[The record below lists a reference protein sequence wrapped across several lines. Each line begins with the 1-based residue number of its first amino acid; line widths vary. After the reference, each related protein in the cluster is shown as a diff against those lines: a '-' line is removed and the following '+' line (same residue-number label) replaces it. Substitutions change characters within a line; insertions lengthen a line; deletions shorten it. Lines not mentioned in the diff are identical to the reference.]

1 MALEPPAAELDAGTA
16 TAFTLTQEDVP
27 VLSAPSGTEQID
39 VRVQARRTVGGIVY
53 DARDARRVRFFL
65 EIELREVLEAQP
77 YALTGRAAAGVSLL
91 LAQPYTAHRPG
102 RCGPEPHHRPALR
115 DHRPGRCRSEPHHR
129 PALPDPARRPLMFTF
144 VSNNPADFGGGAYKT
159 TRAGSFRSSRV
170 SHAIEMHG
178 TASTMQSKAILGFQ
192 AVAGSVTWVH
202 AQVGFFGST
211 NSAPQ
216 DHSNADGNMFF
227 AARDAS
233 GAIVAEFTVVDGK
246 LKIRAYGS
254 STADS
259 GTYSLSN
266 LSSST
271 LHALDVKIDLSGGNI
286 AVEAYLNAVDASA
299 APFLSVSV
307 ANSATPRTNPMQLEW
322 RAYDLA
328 DHSAHTAYQQI
339 SEVMVGDEDTRGL
352 GLTDL
357 MTFGAGTHA
366 DWVGDPAGLTDGDDA
381 TGVSTATLGARVSR
395 AVATYGGPASA
406 AVRGLFIPAR
416 GSAEAGDVR
425 AFLRD
430 IAGATDHAAAAGY
443 GLPAGA
449 IGYGLAEFALNPAT
463 GLPWDTGDLT
473 GFEYGLEAV

>member
-1 MALEPPAAELDAGTA
+1 
-16 TAFTLTQEDVP
+16 
-27 VLSAPSGTEQID
+27 
-39 VRVQARRTVGGIVY
+39 
-53 DARDARRVRFFL
+53 
-65 EIELREVLEAQP
+65 
-77 YALTGRAAAGVSLL
+77 
-91 LAQPYTAHRPG
+91 
-102 RCGPEPHHRPALR
+102 
-115 DHRPGRCRSEPHHR
+115 
-129 PALPDPARRPLMFTF
+129 MFTF

-178 TASTMQSKAILGFQ
+178 TAGTMQTRAIHGF
-192 AVAGSVTWVH
+192 APVAGSVTWVH
-202 AQVGFFGST
+202 AQVGFFGSSH
-211 NSAPQ
+211 SAPQ
-216 DHSNADGNMFF
+216 DHSNADGNMLF

-233 GAIVAEFTVVDGK
+233 GAIVAEFTVLNGK
-246 LKIRAYGS
+246 LRIRAYGS

-259 GTYSLSN
+259 ADYSLTN

-271 LHALDVKIDLSGGNI
+271 LYALDVKIDLSSGNI
-286 AVEAYLNAVDASA
+286 AVEAYLSAVDASA
-299 APFLSVSV
+299 LPILSVSV
-307 ANSATPRTNPMQLEW
+307 ANSATPRTSPVQLEW
-322 RAYDLA
+322 RVYDLA
-328 DHSAHTAYQQI
+328 DHSSHTAYQQI

-366 DWVGDPAGLTDGDDA
+366 DWVGDPAGLTDASDA
-381 TGVSTATLGARVSR
+381 TGVSTATLGAKVSR
-395 AVATYGGPASA
+395 AVSAYGGPASV

-430 IAGATDHAAAAGY
+430 VAGAMDHAAATGY

-449 IGYGLAEFALNPAT
+449 IGYGLAEFAVNPAT

-473 GFEYGLEAV
+473 GIEYGLEAV